1 MSSTNNIQADHILD
15 CKGLACPMPIVK
27 ARKAMNEL
35 VPGKIMEIQA
45 TDKGSLV
52 DFQSWAKNTGH
63 QYLGTLQEG
72 DVMRHYLQKANLA
85 EVKKEQVFSST
96 ISHEEL
102 QAKYSGKENF
112 ILLDVR
118 EPAEFTLK
126 HIPGSKHI
134 PLGELENRLSE
145 LNLEE
150 EIAVICQ
157 AGARSE
163 MACQL
168 LVAKGAKKVKSVL
181 SGISEWAG
189 ETKGS
194 ESI

>member
-1 MSSTNNIQADHILD
+1 MSSTNNIQADHFLD
-15 CKGLACPMPIVK
+15 CKGLACPMPIVRTK
-27 ARKAMNEL
+27 KAMNEL
-35 VPGKIMEIQA
+35 VPGKIMEVQA
-45 TDKGSLV
+45 TDKGSLA

-72 DVMRHYLQKANLA
+72 DVMRHYLRKANPA
-85 EVKKEQVFSST
+85 EVKKEQIFSST

-102 QAKYSGKENF
+102 QAKCSGKENF

-118 EPAEFTLK
+118 EPAEFALK

-168 LVAKGAKKVKSVL
+168 LVSKGANKVKSVL

>member
-1 MSSTNNIQADHILD
+1 MSSTNNIQADRILD

-27 ARKAMNEL
+27 TKKAMKEL
-35 VPGKIMEIQA
+35 VPGNIMEVQA
-45 TDKGSLV
+45 TDKGSLA

-72 DVMRHYLQKANLA
+72 DVMRHYLRKASPA
-85 EVKKEQVFSST
+85 EVKEEQTFSST
-96 ISHEEL
+96 ISHEKL
-102 QAKYSGKENF
+102 QAKCSGKENF

-134 PLGELENRLSE
+134 PLGELENRLAE
-145 LNLEE
+145 LDLDE
-150 EIAVICQ
+150 EIVVICQ

-163 MACQL
+163 RACQL
-168 LVAKGAKKVKSVL
+168 LVDKGAKNVKSVL

-189 ETKGS
+189 ETMGS